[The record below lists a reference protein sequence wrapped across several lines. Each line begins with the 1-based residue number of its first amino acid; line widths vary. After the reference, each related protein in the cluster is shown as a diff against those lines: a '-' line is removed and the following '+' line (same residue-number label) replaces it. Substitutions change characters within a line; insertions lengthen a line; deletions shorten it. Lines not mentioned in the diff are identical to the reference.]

1 MGPDDA
7 EGAFSKVMNIISEWF
22 GRWKTNRMT
31 GRGVFLLR
39 LGHYDKA
46 LALLLK
52 VIERDPENH
61 MAWTAKGLTL
71 AKQGKYKP
79 ALDAYER
86 ALRLQPPEKER
97 EQLKGLIK
105 TAKGKLK

>member
-1 MGPDDA
+1 
-7 EGAFSKVMNIISEWF
+7 MNLISEWF

-39 LGHYDKA
+39 VGHYDKA

-52 VIERDPENH
+52 VIERDPESH

-79 ALDAYER
+79 ALKAYET
-86 ALRLQPPEKER
+86 ALRLKPPEKER
-97 EQLKGLIK
+97 EQLVGLIK
-105 TAKGKLK
+105 SAKGKLT

>member
-1 MGPDDA
+1 
-7 EGAFSKVMNIISEWF
+7 MNLISEWF
-22 GRWKTNRMT
+22 SKWKTNRMT

-39 LGHYDKA
+39 LGHYDRA

-79 ALDAYER
+79 AIEAYET

-105 TAKGKLK
+105 SAKESLK